1 MSNTPNIDIKE
12 TKEDDIKN
20 ISVVNVDDLIRE
32 FEDMANRGSLL
43 TGGIVPQQDLLMQ
56 IIGTIYKVT
65 YKNKQE
71 PIRSDYL
78 SSFVGYITND

>member
-32 FEDMANRGSLL
+32 FEDMSNRGSLL

-71 PIRSDYL
+71 PIRSNHL
-78 SSFVGYITND
+78 SSFVDYITND